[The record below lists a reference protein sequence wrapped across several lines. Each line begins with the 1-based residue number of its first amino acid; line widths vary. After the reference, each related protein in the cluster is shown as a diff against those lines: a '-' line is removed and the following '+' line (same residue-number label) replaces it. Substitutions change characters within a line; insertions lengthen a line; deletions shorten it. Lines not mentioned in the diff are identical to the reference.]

1 VATGAMLCVAANLNY
16 DSDGDA
22 INDTTAAKN
31 GCVTVN
37 CVEAGPGASF
47 PASSEASD
55 QKPGS
60 ILIYPL
66 YSSTPATLQRQDTR
80 INITNTDQTR
90 RAIVHLFFQ
99 EDDSA
104 SVADAFLCL
113 TPNQTASFLTS
124 DMDPGVSGYLI
135 VIAVDERTG
144 CPINFNRLIGDEY
157 VKLSSGHSANL
168 DAEAFAALAGA
179 PPICADN
186 APTVDINLDGISY
199 NAAPRILA
207 LDNIPN
213 PADGNSTLLVID
225 RIGGS
230 LATGLST
237 IGDVSGVA
245 YDDVEQPA
253 SFVFSATRR
262 QFRQVISAAFPRTAP
277 RISNLIPAGRVGWMK
292 FSRVT
297 DGSIIGC
304 VINFNPGAS
313 SDASAFIQGH
323 NLHKLSL
330 TTAAS
335 FTVPVIRPNC

>member
-1 VATGAMLCVAANLNY
+1 
-16 DSDGDA
+16 
-22 INDTTAAKN
+22 
-31 GCVTVN
+31 TVE
-37 CVEAGPGASF
+37 V
-47 PASSEASD
+47 
-55 QKPGS
+55 
-60 ILIYPL
+60 
-66 YSSTPATLQRQDTR
+66 
-80 INITNTDQTR
+80 
-90 RAIVHLFFQ
+90 
-99 EDDSA
+99 
-104 SVADAFLCL
+104 
-113 TPNQTASFLTS
+113 
-124 DMDPGVSGYLI
+124 
-135 VIAVDERTG
+135 
-144 CPINFNRLIGDEY
+144 
-157 VKLSSGHSANL
+157 
-168 DAEAFAALAGA
+168 
-179 PPICADN
+179 
-186 APTVDINLDGISY
+186 NLDGISY

-207 LDNIPN
+207 LDNIPS
-213 PADGNSTLLVID
+213 PADGDSTLLVID

-277 RISNLIPAGRVGWMK
+277 RISNLIPARRVGWMK